1 LDWKRSI
8 VILKQK
14 INIEKTISSS
24 IRNVPWLSKTTK
36 RRFLDYVS
44 YGLYRTHKVFYV
56 YELTSFGR
64 KIIISIK
71 EFVRAQEA
79 DLGILNRE
87 LPSSVKDHLNK

>member
-1 LDWKRSI
+1 
-8 VILKQK
+8 
-14 INIEKTISSS
+14 
-24 IRNVPWLSKTTK
+24 
-36 RRFLDYVS
+36 
-44 YGLYRTHKVFYV
+44 VFYE